1 MEKGTPMGA
10 GSLPMI
16 KKKMILADRD
26 QRYLNELSHYF
37 MENVPQLE
45 LIVFTRKEKLY
56 QYLEQ
61 GGTADILIVDETLA
75 EEKLREMAS
84 DMTRMVL
91 FTDLSPVEGFE
102 PIKKY
107 QKIENISTAVL
118 LRYAEENDSLETVR
132 GDSET
137 KVVAF
142 YSPAGGTGK
151 TVLALAL
158 ASAAVRAGSH
168 TLYLNLEEIDSVS
181 DLLGKTTG
189 GLSDVF
195 LALKTKGM
203 NVGIKLKGCI
213 CTEPTAGFDYLPG
226 VDSISEY
233 EEISREDHKRLLD
246 SLRELADHH
255 LVVVDLSSDL
265 NDRAWAILEEA
276 DRILVP
282 TIAEGRSL
290 SKLQRLL
297 DESRLHDRYERLF
310 QKMYLIINKADG
322 RKDYMGWLP
331 HDISSRLPCCANV
344 MMSSIL
350 ARGIDILRSGD
361 MLLQM
366 MGPVL
371 QVAMGD
377 DIP

>member
-1 MEKGTPMGA
+1 MV
-10 GSLPMI
+10 
-16 KKKMILADRD
+16 KKKMILADGD

-45 LIVFTRKEKLY
+45 LIVFTKKEKLY
-56 QYLEQ
+56 QYFEQ
-61 GGTADILIVDETLA
+61 GGAADILIVDETFV
-75 EEKLREMAS
+75 EEKLREMTS
-84 DMTRMVL
+84 NMTRIVMSI
-91 FTDLSPVEGFE
+91 DLSPVEGFE

-107 QKIENISTAVL
+107 QKIENISAAVL
-118 LRYAEENDSLETVR
+118 LKYAEENNSLETIR
-132 GDSET
+132 GDSDT

-158 ASAAVRAGSH
+158 AAAGARAGWH

-181 DLLGKTTG
+181 DLLGKTIG

-213 CTEPTAGFDYLPG
+213 STESATGFDYLPG

-233 EEISREDHKRLLD
+233 EEINSEDSRRLLE
-246 SLRELADHH
+246 SLRELADYH

-265 NDRAWAILEEA
+265 NDRTWTILEEA

-297 DESRLHDRYERLF
+297 NESRLHDRYERIF
-310 QKMYLIINKADG
+310 QKMHLVINKADG
-322 RKDYMGWLP
+322 RNDYMGWLP
-331 HDISSRLPCCANV
+331 RDISSRLPCCANI
-344 MMSSIL
+344 MKSSIL
-350 ARGIDILRSGD
+350 ARGIDILRSDD

-371 QVAMGD
+371 QTAIGKD
-377 DIP
+377 TP